1 MYKRFHTVA
10 VLLLTGVAIS
20 ACQVQKSSNPLSPSV
35 AGPIPGVSITTP
47 GLVTPA
53 TGARI
58 QSTQQPITLTIT
70 NAVTS
75 GVRPISYL
83 FEVASDAGF
92 GTIVVSKA
100 DIKPDP
106 SGRTS
111 LVLPT
116 LPDKTYFWRVRAQ
129 DGANTGNYA
138 APASF
143 TLFTPVIMQIPVA
156 VAPAN
161 GSVVTSLT
169 PSLVVANALRTGPAT
184 AVTYQVGV
192 YAESLTQSALVW
204 EAFPIA
210 EGATQTSVTIP
221 AGVLLN
227 DKTYYWIV
235 RAHEATTASD
245 WGVQMFRTPPAA
257 TGGGGGGTG
266 GGGGSTGGG
275 SSADFGALGQVTIV
289 GGSPDVS
296 TWPATSRITSLRFS
310 PGNIHLEHTK
320 LNQWP
325 GVDIGG
331 ALQESTLWVFYR
343 INGRWY
349 ATGAERWRPGQTDKA
364 LSAPSAITNGWFYN
378 ANWAPMN
385 TYYPQVGEQ
394 VGFMVVAGSTRADTR
409 APVQE
414 RSNILMVPFP
424 ADGVNASF
432 P

>member
-1 MYKRFHTVA
+1 MA
-10 VLLLTGVAIS
+10 AS

-47 GLVTPA
+47 ALATPA
-53 TGARI
+53 AGARLL
-58 QSTQQPITLTIT
+58 SDQQPITLTIN
-70 NAVTS
+70 NATSS

-92 GTIVVSKA
+92 GTIVASK
-100 DIKPDP
+100 DGIKPDA
-106 SGRTS
+106 SGKTS
-111 LVLPT
+111 FTLPAA
-116 LPDKTYFWRVRAQ
+116 LPDKTYFWRARAQ
-129 DGANTGNYA
+129 DGANTGAYA

-143 TLFTPVIMQIPVA
+143 TVYTPVIVQRPVPVSPIA
-156 VAPAN
+156 VAT
-161 GSVVTSLT
+161 VTTLT
-169 PSLVVANALRTGPAT
+169 PTLTFRNATRTGPAS
-184 AVTYQVGV
+184 AITYQVAVFADPPSAATMVWGSWAV
-192 YAESLTQSALVW
+192 AENSS
-204 EAFPIA
+204 
-210 EGATQTSVTIP
+210 GQTSVDVP
-221 AGVLLN
+221 AAILTN
-227 DKTYYWIV
+227 DKLYYWTV
-235 RAHEATTASD
+235 RAVEATTVTD
-245 WGVQMFRTPPAA
+245 WSEFPAFKTPPAA
-257 TGGGGGGTG
+257 NGGS

-275 SSADFGALGQVTIV
+275 TGGGSSSGGGNSSDFASLGQVTIV

-296 TWPATSRITSLRFS
+296 GFAVTSRITSLRFS

-320 LNQWP
+320 LGQWT

-378 ANWAPMN
+378 GTWAPMN

-394 VGFMVVAGSTRADTR
+394 VGFMVVAGSTRVDART
-409 APVQE
+409 PVRE
-414 RSNILMVPFP
+414 RSNILMIPFP
-424 ADGVNASF
+424 ADGVTASF